1 MNRKLHSFVLM
12 LVVLSVTLLLPI
24 HSFTSSYRRQ
34 SSKHQH
40 AIRMGVTDSVPSPKT
55 SSTVSTKVTAMAF
68 LTTLAVF
75 RSIRTDAM
83 DIDAAM
89 GSFGGNSTSRS
100 IPVAVGVEQ
109 PTPPASLTQ
118 FMATPGIKQ
127 AGPLTHG
134 F

>member
-1 MNRKLHSFVLM
+1 MKLQSFLLM
-12 LVVLSVTLLLPI
+12 LMVLFVTVLLPL
-24 HSFTSSYRRQ
+24 HSFTSNYRRQ
-34 SSKHQH
+34 SSKYHY
-40 AIRMGVTDSVPSPKT
+40 AIRMGVTDNLPSPKT
-55 SSTVSTKVTAMAF
+55 STTISTKVTAVAF

-75 RSIRTDAM
+75 RSIRADAM

-100 IPVAVGVEQ
+100 TPVAVGVEQ